1 VNAMLRPDEVDQT
14 DSDAHLKV
22 AGLADD
28 AIIKVSDFSAAYGDT
43 IVLHDITFQVNRSE
57 ILVIAGDSGS
67 GKTTLLHHMI
77 GLAIPAKG
85 RILIDGDDLSTTP
98 PGTVRDKIMRKF
110 GVSFQSGALF
120 GSMNVLENVSLQ
132 LKQFAHL
139 NGTMA
144 DMIALTKLQMVG
156 LADSAQRMPAE
167 LSGGMQKRVGIARA
181 MALDPMIIFMDEPS
195 AGLDPITSAEMDQ
208 LILTLNKLLKTTFV
222 IVSHELTSIFKIAHR
237 VLLLSTEKQTLI
249 AEGEPNELRSHSNDA
264 WVRAFF
270 SGDIPSSKA
279 VSPKGTSS
287 TIGGHDLMPANG
299 NTHH

>member
-1 VNAMLRPDEVDQT
+1 MLRPDEVDQT

-156 LADSAQRMPAE
+156 LADSAQRMP
-167 LSGGMQKRVGIARA
+167 KRVGIARA

>member
-1 VNAMLRPDEVDQT
+1 
-14 DSDAHLKV
+14 
-22 AGLADD
+22 
-28 AIIKVSDFSAAYGDT
+28 
-43 IVLHDITFQVNRSE
+43 
-57 ILVIAGDSGS
+57 
-67 GKTTLLHHMI
+67 
-77 GLAIPAKG
+77 
-85 RILIDGDDLSTTP
+85 
-98 PGTVRDKIMRKF
+98 
-110 GVSFQSGALF
+110 
-120 GSMNVLENVSLQ
+120 
-132 LKQFAHL
+132 
-139 NGTMA
+139 MA